1 MKHCILDLW
10 AEEQLPIK
18 NGLYWADGRS
28 LAMNIESYPHPRL
41 KQGEWFDLSHFH
53 ECNPDE
59 TTYIT
64 MTKRIQ
70 LSNGGYGCVGEG
82 SHGSEGFVAYLQPG
96 GQLTWVMY
104 SESSNPFV
112 DIVEEANGVI
122 CAHSSANFVL
132 RLHVDE
138 PDRVKLNL
146 IKSGT

>member
-59 TTYIT
+59 ITYIT

-70 LSNGGYGCVGEG
+70 LSNGGMAVWARGAMALRDLSLICSQVGSSPG
-82 SHGSEGFVAYLQPG
+82 SCIPRAPIHL
-96 GQLTWVMY
+96 
-104 SESSNPFV
+104 
-112 DIVEEANGVI
+112 
-122 CAHSSANFVL
+122 
-132 RLHVDE
+132 
-138 PDRVKLNL
+138 
-146 IKSGT
+146 